1 MIGSRHGHLVVV
13 CEKCIQ
19 DCQTQCSNATA
30 VAQKQAQIYLVPARH
45 KQSCWV
51 LTVQP
56 GTLRCLLLQAEAL
69 SEKINNSRPS
79 TGAPSTNTD
88 SMKSL
93 NTTDGNL

>member
-1 MIGSRHGHLVVV
+1 MVASVKSIR
-13 CEKCIQ
+13 

-30 VAQKQAQIYLVPARH
+30 VAQEQAQIQLVHAKH
-45 KQSCWV
+45 KQACWV
-51 LTVQP
+51 LTVQA
-56 GTLRCLLLQAEAL
+56 GVLRCPLLQAEAL